1 MHRAWKNG
9 IKPNFG
15 PDFDPNLLPPL
26 PPSGPVTFSINK
38 CVQMIIISQKL
49 YINSD
54 KISKQILALIKRE
67 NF

>member
-15 PDFDPNLLPPL
+15 PDFDPNLLP

>member
-15 PDFDPNLLPPL
+15 PDFDPNLLPP
-26 PPSGPVTFSINK
+26 SGPVTFSINK
-38 CVQMIIISQKL
+38 CAQMIIISQKL

-54 KISKQILALIKRE
+54 KISKQILALIKQE